1 MTLVSIEGQSSNIE
15 GYGGTELKYRVTFE
29 GQSSL
34 IEGRSSFLGLVFTQI
49 CGKIHFMISDYE
61 ILGIEATAN
70 QATVKQAFRKKMKE
84 LHPDMSGGTDSFN
97 RHSLFVEVCQAYQRL
112 IDPRTAE
119 PVRAAS
125 KERADLS
132 GTGIRAHA
140 DSAYVFYKTGMRFFM
155 KIHPSQW
162 KIDTSEDPEKVKMKV
177 LELVRL
183 FPKAY
188 YYFRIVAHEYDQSV
202 WAHDAKVKIDMIED
216 MTKRYARIVQS
227 FSTWDIDQKEVI
239 RDYYEKITQHRN
251 NREKMGD
258 IDVKVWNR

>member
-1 MTLVSIEGQSSNIE
+1 MALVSIEGQSSFI
-15 GYGGTELKYRVTFE
+15 E
-29 GQSSL
+29 GQSSFF
-34 IEGRSSFLGLVFTQI
+34 ELVFPLI
-49 CGKIHFMISDYE
+49 CGKMHYMISDYE
-61 ILGIEATAN
+61 ILGIQSTAD
-70 QATVKQAFRKKMKE
+70 QAIVKQAFRKKMKE

-112 IDPRTAE
+112 LDPVTAE
-119 PVRAAS
+119 PLRAVKKAPS
-125 KERADLS
+125 DVS

-162 KIDTSEDPEKVKMKV
+162 KIDTSEDPKKVKMKV

-188 YYFRIVAHEYDQSV
+188 YYFRIVAHEYAESV

-227 FSTWDIDQKEVI
+227 FSTWDIDKKEVI
-239 RDYYEKITQHRN
+239 RDYYEKFTQHRN

-258 IDVKVWNR
+258 IDVKVWSR